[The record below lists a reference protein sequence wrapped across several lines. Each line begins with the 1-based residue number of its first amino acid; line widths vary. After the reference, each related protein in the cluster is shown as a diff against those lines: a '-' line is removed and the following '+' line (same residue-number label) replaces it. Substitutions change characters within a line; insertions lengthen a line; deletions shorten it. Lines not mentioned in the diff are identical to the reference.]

1 MSLITG
7 LGYVGLGV
15 KNVDAWESFGTQILG
30 LENGGCTD
38 DGRQLLRMDEYEY
51 RFALHHD
58 DADDIAYAGWEVA
71 DASGL
76 REIAERLRTIG
87 VEVSAGTTEDTK
99 IRRVTELI
107 KFTDPNGVACEAFYG
122 PWIQFEKPFHSPRP
136 ISGFVTGPQGLG
148 HIVMTAS
155 DIEKSLRFYLD
166 GLGFRISDTIDMKLG
181 RGGGDDDLYAL
192 QRPSSLPRVGTFS
205 GAEAPL
211 PRHDTGQI
219 NRRCWFHD
227 VPRPGPQHRDR
238 IDAWPSHQ

>member
-15 KNVDAWESFGTQILG
+15 KDVDAWESFGTQILG
-30 LENGGCTD
+30 LENGGRTD

-136 ISGFVTGPQGLG
+136 ISGFVTGVLGQKPKPGRSDDAARRGLESQRCG
-148 HIVMTAS
+148 RAS
-155 DIEKSLRFYLD
+155 
-166 GLGFRISDTIDMKLG
+166 
-181 RGGGDDDLYAL
+181 AA
-192 QRPSSLPRVGTFS
+192 
-205 GAEAPL
+205 AENLAHLCP
-211 PRHDTGQI
+211 T
-219 NRRCWFHD
+219 
-227 VPRPGPQHRDR
+227 RDE
-238 IDAWPSHQ
+238 A